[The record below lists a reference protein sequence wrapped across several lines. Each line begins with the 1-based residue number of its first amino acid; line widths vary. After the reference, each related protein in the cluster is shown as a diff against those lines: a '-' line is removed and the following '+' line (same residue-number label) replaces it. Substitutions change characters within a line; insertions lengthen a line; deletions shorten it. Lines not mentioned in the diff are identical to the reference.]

1 MYTVLF
7 LKEAHVSIAKA
18 LRSFSVNTLAFN
30 LAFLN
35 CIGPGTAFP
44 VMLINSPDT
53 VRTEAQLQNTADL
66 KPVTCH
72 VYQP

>member
-7 LKEAHVSIAKA
+7 LKEAHVCIAKV

-44 VMLINSPDT
+44 VMLINSPD
-53 VRTEAQLQNTADL
+53 AADL

-72 VYQP
+72 AYQP